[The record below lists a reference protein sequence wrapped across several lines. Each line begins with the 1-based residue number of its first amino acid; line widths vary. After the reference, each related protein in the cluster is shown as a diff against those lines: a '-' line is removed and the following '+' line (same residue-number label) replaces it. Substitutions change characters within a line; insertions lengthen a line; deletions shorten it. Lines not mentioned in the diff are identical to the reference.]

1 MKTKRLSA
9 FLLASALLLSSF
21 GCQRVD
27 PGEEQKKFNDFLNN
41 EFIETME
48 SDYTTS
54 HVYLNKPEN
63 FGVSKENIEI
73 NLGTRMDMQEQ
84 KEEEKKTK
92 ETYEQFKKFKRNAL
106 TDTQQ
111 DIYDSIERSAGV

>member
-1 MKTKRLSA
+1 M
-9 FLLASALLLSSF
+9 LSSF

-27 PGEEQKKFNDFLNN
+27 HGEEQKKFNDFLNN

-84 KEEEKKTK
+84 KKKKRKQKKHMNSLKIQTK
-92 ETYEQFKKFKRNAL
+92 CTYRY
-106 TDTQQ
+106 T
-111 DIYDSIERSAGV
+111 AGYL